1 VTSSASRPAAP
12 GTPPAL
18 PPGKK
23 GGPLARRPAPALPP
37 GNKGDALARQAA
49 QGGSKAPPGASG
61 SQARL
66 PAAGPIAGRLARG
79 AGVVG
84 ASLALGSQLASMS
97 QPSRGQQAINRR
109 VSDDAARE
117 AEERANPTRG
127 GLTGDQ
133 RLANA
138 RVDRRRREVRQAA
151 ATAAAQ
157 KKSAPPSSSR
167 QIPAS
172 GGGGGARVPS
182 SGGGG
187 GSPSRPATVPPKT
200 LPGQSPSMD
209 ENYATWTRANKKLA
223 EKVKPGQAGY
233 AVIQKTLAQMKGG
246 A

>member
-1 VTSSASRPAAP
+1 MTSSASRPAAP
-12 GTPPAL
+12 GTPAALPPGKKGGALARRPAPAL

-23 GGPLARRPAPALPP
+23 GGPLAR
-37 GNKGDALARQAA
+37 QAA
-49 QGGSKAPPGASG
+49 QGGPKALPGTSG
-61 SQARL
+61 SPARL
-66 PAAGPIAGRLARG
+66 PAAGPIAGRLAGATGVLG
-79 AGVVG
+79 AG
-84 ASLALGSQLASMS
+84 LALGSQLASMS

-109 VSDDAARE
+109 VSDDAARK

-138 RVDRRRREVRQAA
+138 RADQKRREVRQAA
-151 ATAAAQ
+151 EAQ
-157 KKSAPPSSSR
+157 KKSAPPSSSSR

-187 GSPSRPATVPPKT
+187 SPSRPATVPPKPA
-200 LPGQSPSMD
+200 PGQSPNMD